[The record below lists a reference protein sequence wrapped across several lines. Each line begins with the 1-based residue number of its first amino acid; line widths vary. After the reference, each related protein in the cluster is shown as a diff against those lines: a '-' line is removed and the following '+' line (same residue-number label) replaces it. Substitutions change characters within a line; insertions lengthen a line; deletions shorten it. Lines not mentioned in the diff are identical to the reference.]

1 MNFNKVILGGNL
13 TRDPETRAAGS
24 STVCN
29 FGLAINRKYKDKE
42 ETTFVDCEAWGA
54 TGENIARYCTKG
66 RPLLV
71 EGELALDQWTDK
83 DGNKRSK
90 LKVRVYGFQFVGG
103 KPEARGLEAANEPAP
118 AGAAPLGD
126 MDIPFSMDPIC
137 LA

>member
-103 KPEARGLEAANEPAP
+103 KPEARGLETVGTAP
-118 AGAAPLGD
+118 AASEAMD
-126 MDIPFSMDPIC
+126 QDDIPF
-137 LA
+137 

>member
-83 DGNKRSK
+83 DGNKRSR

-103 KPEARGLEAANEPAP
+103 KPEARGLEPVGSSPSVVTND
-118 AGAAPLGD
+118 LD
-126 MDIPFSMDPIC
+126 DDSIPF
-137 LA
+137 

>member
-29 FGLAINRKYKDKE
+29 FGIAINRKYKDKE

-103 KPEARGLEAANEPAP
+103 KPEARGLGSV
-118 AGAAPLGD
+118 GASPSVVTNDLD
-126 MDIPFSMDPIC
+126 DDTIPF
-137 LA
+137 

>member
-42 ETTFVDCEAWGA
+42 ETTFVDCEAWNA

-66 RPLLV
+66 QPLLV
-71 EGELALDQWTDK
+71 EGELVLDQWTDK

-103 KPEARGLEAANEPAP
+103 KPEARGLEMASEPAQAP
-118 AGAAPLGD
+118 VGAIDAD
-126 MDIPFSMDPIC
+126 DIPF
-137 LA
+137 